1 MSGMAHLPSQGVNGR
16 QQGMSGLQQL
26 QAHVPSQMGM
36 SGVGLQGHVGGH
48 GHDNEEDA
56 VGDVDAYPLE
66 GIDGR

>member
-1 MSGMAHLPSQGVNGR
+1 
-16 QQGMSGLQQL
+16 MSGLQQL